1 MRTKFW
7 VLWQYKDCSA
17 KNWINFL
24 TSSGRIQQW
33 TDCFWTLTQRVPQRG
48 WCLTI
53 YGSTQQKQKHSGALL
68 LASSISSWVPRCVST
83 LTTSSRENTSVT
95 LGYTSTA
102 TCPWRPTCHGL
113 CPVVSLLWVTYTQ
126 HPSLRLQAVL
136 LSVVTSQRWSCLE
149 SRLRQR
155 HTQRHHKA
163 SDGSSAVSAQRGSKI
178 GVQQSQI
185 HTHLTTSARPALA
198 TRCWTH
204 KVPPGRSGVPLP
216 QPDSIWWSEY
226 LARELQWAVEV
237 ESRRRLRSASSQ
249 RLQSY
254 AEHDSEQLATVSSV
268 LPRLVYGLPV
278 DVVASQSL
286 ATFKGR
292 LKHFRSNSR

>member
-1 MRTKFW
+1 MSMKSR
-7 VLWQYKDCSA
+7 VSR
-17 KNWINFL
+17 IV
-24 TSSGRIQQW
+24 SS
-33 TDCFWTLTQRVPQRG
+33 CFTYLRH
-48 WCLTI
+48 I
-53 YGSTQQKQKHSGALL
+53 HA
-68 LASSISSWVPRCVST
+68 ASI
-83 LTTSSRENTSVT
+83 
-95 LGYTSTA
+95 A
-102 TCPWRPTCHGL
+102 
-113 CPVVSLLWVTYTQ
+113 
-126 HPSLRLQAVL
+126 PSPSPFCCR
-136 LSVVTSQRWSCLE
+136 SSQRWSCLE

-204 KVPPGRSGVPLP
+204 KVPPGRSGVLLP

-237 ESRRRLRSASSQ
+237 ESRRWLRSASSQ

-254 AEHDSEQLATVSSV
+254 AEHDSEQLATVSLV

-292 LKHFRSNSR
+292 LKHFRSNSRLTSDAHGLCAACPCIHLAYGRLNIVILTNLTN